1 MEERGKG
8 KAVASMVLGIIS
20 LVLLVTGYGA
30 AVSVLLSIIG
40 MALAGSSKRDGYTGS
55 VRTTGVILNMF
66 GVVVGIVVFV
76 ACIACVGVFGYSMME
91 YADYGNY
98 YYY

>member
-8 KAVASMVLGIIS
+8 KATASMVLGIIS

-30 AVSVLLSIIG
+30 AVSVLLSVIG

-55 VRTTGVILNMF
+55 IRTTGVIMNMF
-66 GVVVGIVVFV
+66 GLIVGIVVFV
-76 ACIACVGVFGYSMME
+76 ACIACVGLLGVGMME
-91 YADYGNY
+91 SGINSY